1 MLSCLDFVGALTVT
15 SWPTS
20 GSMHGRFLW
29 NFGAAWR
36 LTAFLAFERKR
47 RRAGKSV
54 VPCDGGSDC
63 RWNAK
68 DSNRHKANETRTKS
82 EVSSRCQSGSCAR
95 EDRSDEDYADAIGRY
110 ADRTLQQ
117 LMTWDW
123 PGFQDVC
130 RRLEEFFSKP
140 PLQGEV

>member
-1 MLSCLDFVGALTVT
+1 MRRRLVYGSQNHLEEKACVRSAVLGKTGRVMSRRAPPMRRFGAMASSVAVWIRETSRTEELSDAELLDFVGALTVT

-54 VPCDGGSDC
+54 VPCMGGSDC
-63 RWNAK
+63 RWNGKRFEQA
-68 DSNRHKANETRTKS
+68 
-82 EVSSRCQSGSCAR
+82 
-95 EDRSDEDYADAIGRY
+95 
-110 ADRTLQQ
+110 
-117 LMTWDW
+117 
-123 PGFQDVC
+123 
-130 RRLEEFFSKP
+130 
-140 PLQGEV
+140 